1 VWGGQIEL
9 EAIQACKLVICLLL
23 GEKDREWQLGADFH
37 DNNRS
42 SKGNIQYHP
51 SHWLNIF
58 DILKI
63 HIILFDNNFHA
74 YKDIFSPKD
83 YRGVIERV
91 SYYIRSICT
100 IMNKQD

>member
-51 SHWLNIF
+51 SHWLNIS
-58 DILKI
+58 DILKSTLSYLK
-63 HIILFDNNFHA
+63 IISMLTRTFFLQ
-74 YKDIFSPKD
+74 KITE
-83 YRGVIERV
+83 V
-91 SYYIRSICT
+91 
-100 IMNKQD
+100 